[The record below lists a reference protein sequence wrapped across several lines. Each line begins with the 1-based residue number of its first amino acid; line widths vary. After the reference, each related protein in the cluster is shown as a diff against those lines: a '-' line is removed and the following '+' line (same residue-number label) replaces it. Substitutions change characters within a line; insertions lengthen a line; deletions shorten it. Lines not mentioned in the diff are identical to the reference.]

1 MGAARRLFLVCY
13 DWAETISSQCPS
25 PTARLE
31 TGRSDGRPLVHK
43 ADRLGKLPPYLFVT
57 IRNKIREARERG
69 VDVISLGVGDPDQ
82 PTPSHVIQALQ
93 QAAEDPA
100 NHQYPTD
107 EEKGMLRFRQSVA
120 GWYRERFNVSL
131 DPEKEVLALIGSK
144 EGNHHLCLATLN
156 PGDTAILP
164 DPGYPAYFAS
174 AVFAGAEV
182 ERIPLYR
189 EDGFLPRF
197 DTISD
202 ELSKR
207 AKLVFL
213 CYPNNPT
220 GAVAPLSFWQ
230 EAVAWAKQYDVILVN
245 DHPYSEVTFDG
256 YRSISILEA
265 EGAMDVAVEFNS
277 LSKPYNM
284 TGWRIGMAVGNP
296 ELIAGISQVKEN
308 TDSGVFNAIQYAG
321 IAALEGPQE
330 ASRELMHLYQARR
343 DRTLKVL
350 REIGLDPDTPKATF
364 YVWSPTPR
372 GVSSADFAA
381 EVLDKAGVVVT
392 PGRGYGERGEGFF
405 RISLTVA
412 DARLDEALERI
423 RQAFA

>member
-1 MGAARRLFLVCY
+1 MV
-13 DWAETISSQCPS
+13 Q
-25 PTARLE
+25 
-31 TGRSDGRPLVHK
+31 K

-57 IRNKIREARERG
+57 IRNKIREARQRG

-82 PTPSHVIQALQ
+82 PTPSHIIQALQ
-93 QAAEDPA
+93 EAAEDPA
-100 NHQYPTD
+100 NHVYPTD

-120 GWYRERFNVSL
+120 SWYKERFGVTL
-131 DPEKEVLALIGSK
+131 DAEKEVLALIGSK
-144 EGNHHLCLATLN
+144 EGNHHLCLAALN

-164 DPGYPAYFAS
+164 DPGYPAYFSS

-197 DTISD
+197 DKMS
-202 ELSKR
+202 EALSRR
-207 AKLVFL
+207 AKLLFL

-245 DHPYSEVTFDG
+245 DNPYSELAFDG
-256 YRSISILEA
+256 YRTTSILEA

-296 ELIAGISQVKEN
+296 DLIAGMSEVKAN
-308 TDSGVFNAIQYAG
+308 TDSGIFNAVQYAG

-330 ASRELMHLYQARR
+330 STRALIGLYQARR
-343 DRTLKVL
+343 DRTLKAL
-350 REIGLDPDTPKATF
+350 RAIGLQPDTPKATF
-364 YVWSPTPR
+364 YVWSPTPN
-372 GVSSADFAA
+372 GMNSAEFAA

-392 PGRGYGERGEGFF
+392 PGRGYGELGEGFF
-405 RISLTVA
+405 RISLTIA
-412 DARLDEALERI
+412 DDRLDEALERI
-423 RQAFA
+423 RKAFA

>member
-1 MGAARRLFLVCY
+1 MQK
-13 DWAETISSQCPS
+13 AE
-25 PTARLE
+25 
-31 TGRSDGRPLVHK
+31 
-43 ADRLGKLPPYLFVT
+43 RLGKLPPYLFVT

-82 PTPSHVIQALQ
+82 PTPPHVIQALQ

-100 NHQYPTD
+100 NHVYPTD
-107 EEKGMLRFRQSVA
+107 EEKGMLKFRQSVA
-120 GWYRERFNVSL
+120 TWYADRFGVKL

-182 ERIPLYR
+182 ARIPLFR

-197 DTISD
+197 DKIPE
-202 ELSKR
+202 ELSKK
-207 AKLVFL
+207 AKLLFL

-220 GAVAPLSFWQ
+220 GAVATLEFWQ
-230 EAVAWAKQYDVILVN
+230 EAVAWAKKYDVILVN

-256 YRSISILEA
+256 YRSVSILEA

-284 TGWRIGMAVGNP
+284 TGWRIGMAVGNAD
-296 ELIAGISQVKEN
+296 LIAGISQVKEN
-308 TDSGVFNAIQYAG
+308 TDSGVFNAIQYAAV
-321 IAALEGPQE
+321 AALEGPQDG
-330 ASRELMHLYQARR
+330 SRALMDLYKARR
-343 DRTLKVL
+343 DRVLDTL
-350 REIGLDPDTPKATF
+350 RAIGLKPDVPKATF
-364 YVWSPTPR
+364 YVWAPTPE
-372 GVSSADFAA
+372 GMTSAEFAA

-392 PGRGYGERGEGFF
+392 PGRGYGEQGEGFF

-412 DARLDEALERI
+412 DDRLDEALARI
-423 RQAFA
+423 KTAFC

>member
-1 MGAARRLFLVCY
+1 M
-13 DWAETISSQCPS
+13 Q
-25 PTARLE
+25 
-31 TGRSDGRPLVHK
+31 K
-43 ADRLGKLPPYLFVT
+43 ADRLSKLPPYLFVT

-82 PTPSHVIQALQ
+82 PTPPHVIQALQ

-100 NHQYPTD
+100 NHVYPTD
-107 EEKGMLRFRQSVA
+107 EEKGMLRFRQAVA
-120 GWYRERFNVSL
+120 KWYDQKFGVKL

-182 ERIPLYR
+182 ERIPLSR

-197 DTISD
+197 DKIPE
-202 ELSKR
+202 ELSKK
-207 AKLVFL
+207 AKLLFL

-220 GAVAPLSFWQ
+220 GAVATLEFWQ
-230 EAVAWAKQYDVILVN
+230 EAVAWAKKYDVILVN

-308 TDSGVFNAIQYAG
+308 TDSGVFNAIQYAA
-321 IAALEGPQE
+321 IAALEGPQDGSK
-330 ASRELMHLYQARR
+330 ALMEMYKARR
-343 DRTLKVL
+343 DRVLETL
-350 REIGLDPDTPKATF
+350 RAIGLNPDVPKATF
-364 YVWSPTPR
+364 YVWSPTPD
-372 GVSSADFAA
+372 GMTSADFAA

-392 PGRGYGERGEGFF
+392 PGRGYGEQGEGFF
-405 RISLTVA
+405 RISLTIA
-412 DARLDEALERI
+412 DDRLDEALARI
-423 RQAFA
+423 KTAFA

>member
-1 MGAARRLFLVCY
+1 M
-13 DWAETISSQCPS
+13 
-25 PTARLE
+25 
-31 TGRSDGRPLVHK
+31 HK
-43 ADRLGKLPPYLFVT
+43 ADRLSKLPPYLFVT
-57 IRNKIREARERG
+57 IRNKIRVARERG

-82 PTPSHVIQALQ
+82 PTPPHVIQALQ

-100 NHQYPTD
+100 NHVYPTD
-107 EEKGMLRFRQSVA
+107 EEKGMLKFRQSVA
-120 GWYRERFNVSL
+120 RWYDERFGVKL

-174 AVFAGAEV
+174 AIFAGAEV
-182 ERIPLYR
+182 ARIPLSR

-197 DTISD
+197 DKIPE
-202 ELSKR
+202 ELAKK
-207 AKLVFL
+207 AKLLFL

-220 GAVAPLSFWQ
+220 GAVATLEFWQ
-230 EAVAWAKQYDVILVN
+230 EAVAWAKKYDVILVN

-256 YRSISILEA
+256 YRSVSILEA

-308 TDSGVFNAIQYAG
+308 TDSGVFNAVQYAA
-321 IAALEGPQE
+321 IAALDGPQE
-330 ASRELMHLYQARR
+330 ASRELMQLYKARR
-343 DRTLKVL
+343 DRVLETLRAIRL
-350 REIGLDPDTPKATF
+350 NPDVPKATF
-364 YVWSPTPR
+364 YVWSPTPE
-372 GVSSADFAA
+372 GMTSADFAA

-392 PGRGYGERGEGFF
+392 PGRGYGEQGEGFF
-405 RISLTVA
+405 RISLTVS
-412 DARLDEALERI
+412 DDRLDEALARI
-423 RQAFA
+423 KTAFS

>member
-1 MGAARRLFLVCY
+1 MQK
-13 DWAETISSQCPS
+13 AE
-25 PTARLE
+25 
-31 TGRSDGRPLVHK
+31 
-43 ADRLGKLPPYLFVT
+43 RLGKLPPYLFVT

-82 PTPSHVIQALQ
+82 PTPPHVVQALQ

-100 NHQYPTD
+100 NHVYPTD
-107 EEKGMLRFRQSVA
+107 EEKGMLKFRQSVA
-120 GWYRERFNVSL
+120 TWYDQRFGVKL

-182 ERIPLYR
+182 ARIPLSR

-197 DTISD
+197 DKIPE
-202 ELSKR
+202 ELSKT
-207 AKLVFL
+207 AKLLFL

-220 GAVAPLSFWQ
+220 GAVATLEFWQ
-230 EAVAWAKQYDVILVN
+230 EAVAWAKKYDVILVN

-256 YRSISILEA
+256 YRSVSILEA

-284 TGWRIGMAVGNP
+284 TGWRIGMAVGNAD
-296 ELIAGISQVKEN
+296 LIAGISQVKEN
-308 TDSGVFNAIQYAG
+308 TDSGIFNAIQYAG
-321 IAALEGPQE
+321 IAALEGPQDG
-330 ASRELMHLYQARR
+330 SRALMEMYKARR
-343 DRTLKVL
+343 DRVLETL
-350 REIGLDPDTPKATF
+350 RAIGLNPDVPKATF
-364 YVWSPTPR
+364 YVWSPTPA
-372 GVSSADFAA
+372 GMTSADFAA
-381 EVLDKAGVVVT
+381 AVLDKAGVVVT
-392 PGRGYGERGEGFF
+392 PGRGYGEQGEGFF
-405 RISLTVA
+405 RISLTIA
-412 DARLDEALERI
+412 DARLDEALARI
-423 RQAFA
+423 KAAFA

>member
-1 MGAARRLFLVCY
+1 M
-13 DWAETISSQCPS
+13 Q
-25 PTARLE
+25 
-31 TGRSDGRPLVHK
+31 K

-82 PTPSHVIQALQ
+82 PTPAHVIQALQ

-100 NHQYPTD
+100 NHVYPTD

-120 GWYRERFNVSL
+120 GWYKERFQIDL
-131 DPEKEVLALIGSK
+131 DPEKEVLGLIGSK
-144 EGNHHLCLATLN
+144 EGNHHLCLAVLN
-156 PGDTAILP
+156 PDDTAILP

-174 AVFAGAEV
+174 AIFAGAQV
-182 ERIPLYR
+182 ERVPLYR

-197 DTISD
+197 DKFPE

-207 AKLVFL
+207 AKLLFL

-230 EAVAWAKQYDVILVN
+230 DAVAWAKQYDVILVN
-245 DHPYSEVTFDG
+245 DNPYSEIAFDG
-256 YRSISILEA
+256 YRTTSILQA

-296 ELIAGISQVKEN
+296 DLIAGISQVKEN
-308 TDSGVFNAIQYAG
+308 TDSGIFNAVQYAG

-330 ASRELMHLYQARR
+330 GTTGLISLYQARR
-343 DRTLKVL
+343 DRTLETL
-350 REIGLDPDTPKATF
+350 RAIGLQPDTPKATF
-364 YVWSPTPR
+364 YVWSPTPA
-372 GVSSADFAA
+372 GMTSADFAA
-381 EVLDKAGVVVT
+381 EVLEKAGVVVT

-412 DARLDEALERI
+412 DDRLDEALARI
-423 RQAFA
+423 RKAFG

>member
-1 MGAARRLFLVCY
+1 M
-13 DWAETISSQCPS
+13 
-25 PTARLE
+25 
-31 TGRSDGRPLVHK
+31 HK

-82 PTPSHVIQALQ
+82 PTPTHVIQALQ
-93 QAAEDPA
+93 AAAEDPA
-100 NHQYPTD
+100 NHVYPTD
-107 EEKGMLRFRQSVA
+107 EEKGMLKFRQAVATWYADRFSVK
-120 GWYRERFNVSL
+120 L

-182 ERIPLYR
+182 ARIPLSR
-189 EDGFLPRF
+189 ADGFLPRF
-197 DTISD
+197 DRIPE
-202 ELSKR
+202 ELSKK
-207 AKLVFL
+207 AKLLFL

-256 YRSISILEA
+256 YRSVSVLEA
-265 EGAMDVAVEFNS
+265 DGAMDVAVEFNS

-308 TDSGVFNAIQYAG
+308 TDSGIFNAIQYAG
-321 IAALEGPQE
+321 VAALEGDPQQ
-330 ASRELMHLYQARR
+330 SRDLMKIYQARR
-343 DRTLKVL
+343 DRTIATL
-350 REIGLDPDTPKATF
+350 RSIGLDPDVPRATF
-364 YVWSPTPR
+364 YVWSPTPA
-372 GVSSADFAA
+372 GMTSADFAA
-381 EVLDKAGVVVT
+381 EVLEKAGVVVT
-392 PGRGYGERGEGFF
+392 PGRGYGEQGEGFF
-405 RISLTVA
+405 RISLTVP
-412 DARLDEALERI
+412 DVRLDEALGRI
-423 RQAFA
+423 KAAFAK